1 LLSIL
6 VEDGFGVADD
16 SLPDPH
22 RVDLAGNSLAHQRGL
37 ADAETAGGFALV
49 ERSV

>member
-16 SLPDPH
+16 SLPHPH
-22 RVDLAGNSLAHQRGL
+22 GVDLAGDTLSHQRGL
-37 ADAETAGGFALV
+37 AYAKSPGRLGLV
-49 ERSV
+49 ERRV

>member
-22 RVDLAGNSLAHQRGL
+22 RVDLAGDALAHQRGL
-37 ADAETAGGFALV
+37 ANTKTTCGFALV
-49 ERSV
+49 KRRV